1 MKEFKAILESNR
13 EVADGIFEAKLLFQE
28 KVDGLCAGKFLN
40 VSVGDKSHV
49 LKRPFGISDYDT
61 QGEWVKFCYQVK
73 GDGTK
78 SLSNLKA
85 GVQLMVT
92 IPLGN
97 GFPTTFGYKKIA
109 IVAGGMGVCP
119 FGALGKSFSGADIT
133 AYLGFRNDRVECLT
147 ERIASFA
154 DTKVIYDDKPQGDIR
169 NAVQL
174 MLADLETNTPEVIF
188 ACGPKPMLRALK
200 CALQDNNIN
209 IPSLVSLEE
218 RMGCGVGACLVC
230 VCKQAKADGN
240 VRICKDGPVFDIWE
254 VEL

>member
-1 MKEFKAILESNR
+1 MKEYKAILSKNR
-13 EVADGIFEAKLLFQE
+13 EVAEGIFEAELLFDE
-28 KVDGLCAGKFLN
+28 KVVGLKAGKFLN

-49 LKRPFGISDYDT
+49 LKRPLGISNYDNDGMT
-61 QGEWVKFCYQVK
+61 ASFCYQVK
-73 GDGTK
+73 GEGTLA
-78 SLSNLKA
+78 LSKLKK
-85 GVQLMVT
+85 GVELQVT

-97 GFPTTFGYKKIA
+97 GFTLPNDTKNVA
-109 IVAGGMGVCP
+109 IIAGGMGVCP
-119 FGALGKSFSGADIT
+119 FGAFGKSFPDVNVTS
-133 AYLGFRNDRVECLT
+133 YLGFRNKDCDVLT
-147 ERIASFA
+147 ERIGGFS
-154 DTKVIYDDKPQGDIR
+154 DVKVIYDNEPQGDIR

-174 MLADLETNTPEVIF
+174 FLSDFDRFSPDVIL

-200 CALQDNNIN
+200 NTLQEKAIKT
-209 IPSLVSLEE
+209 PCYVSLEE

>member
-1 MKEFKAILESNR
+1 MKECKAVLSKNR
-13 EVADGIFEAKLLFQE
+13 EVADGIFEAELLFDE
-28 KVDGLCAGKFLN
+28 KVDGLQAGKFLN

-49 LKRPFGISDYDT
+49 LKRPFGISNYDKDCMT
-61 QGEWVKFCYQVK
+61 ASFCYQVK
-73 GDGTK
+73 GDGTFA
-78 SLSNLKA
+78 LSKLKT
-85 GVQLMVT
+85 GVELQVT

-97 GFPTTFGYKKIA
+97 GFTLPEGARKVA

-119 FGALGKSFSGADIT
+119 FGAFGETYKDVNAT
-133 AYLGFRNDRVECLT
+133 AYLGFRNKECDCLT
-147 ERIASFA
+147 ERIGGFA
-154 DTKVIYDDKPQGDIR
+154 DVKVIYDNEPQGEIR

-174 MLADLETNTPEVIF
+174 FLADYDRFSPDVIL

-200 CALQDNNIN
+200 NALQANKIKT
-209 IPSLVSLEE
+209 PCYVSLEE

-240 VRICKDGPVFDIWE
+240 VRICKDGPVFDVWE

>member
-1 MKEFKAILESNR
+1 MKEYKAVLESNR
-13 EVADGIFEAKLLFQE
+13 EVAEGIFEAKLLFSE
-28 KVDGLCAGKFLN
+28 KVGGLCAGKFLN

-49 LKRPFGISDYDT
+49 LKRPFGISDYDEF
-61 QGEWVKFCYQVK
+61 GEWAKFCYQVK

-78 SLSNLKA
+78 SLSQLKK
-85 GVQLMVT
+85 GVQLSVT

-97 GFPTTFGYKKIA
+97 GFTLSDKHNRVA
-109 IVAGGMGVCP
+109 IIAGGMGVCP
-119 FGALGKSFSGADIT
+119 FGAMGKSYPNVDYT
-133 AYLGFRNDRVECLT
+133 AYLGFRNSSCTCLC
-147 ERIASFA
+147 ERIGGFA
-154 DTKVIYDDKPQGDIR
+154 DTKVIYDDEPQGDVR

-174 MLADLETNTPEVIF
+174 FLSDYDRFSPDVIL

-200 CALQDNNIN
+200 GALLKKDIST
-209 IPSLVSLEE
+209 PCYVSLEE

-230 VCKQAKADGN
+230 VCKQAQKDGN